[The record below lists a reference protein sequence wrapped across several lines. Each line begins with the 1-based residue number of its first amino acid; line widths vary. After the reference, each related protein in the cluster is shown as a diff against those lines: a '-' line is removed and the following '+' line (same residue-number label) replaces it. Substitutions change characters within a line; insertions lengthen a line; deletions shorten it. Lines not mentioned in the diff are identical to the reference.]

1 MHVRAKKIAT
11 AGLLSAIVVVLLILA
26 AVVSAVSPYIMKD
39 RSLAEKDA
47 IYNRTVVY
55 KVLCKVNPLIKT
67 LD

>member
-1 MHVRAKKIAT
+1 MSY
-11 AGLLSAIVVVLLILA
+11 GVVSGVA

-55 KVLCKVNPLIKT
+55 KVLCKINPIIKT